1 MLRFYAVVVVVALA
15 LVAFASAPRG
25 NGRGVLKIHSLK
37 INRSAR
43 IAKS

>member
-15 LVAFASAPRG
+15 LVAFASAPGGRG
-25 NGRGVLKIHSLK
+25 GVLKIHSLK